1 MSYLVKKPE
10 LDRLNGLS
18 WFGRYLAEDFF
29 IAQFLRDKY
38 VTFKSLLVHPEETT
52 VFRVD
57 CVLPQ
62 MLYIFCMQKQLLLS
76 VRLSHCNSVGPSV
89 CHTGGSVKNGAS

>member
-10 LDRLNGLS
+10 LDRLNGLG

-38 VTFKSLLVHPEETT
+38 VTLV
-52 VFRVD
+52 
-57 CVLPQ
+57 
-62 MLYIFCMQKQLLLS
+62 LLLHAQAMAVLFS
-76 VRLSHCNSVGPSV
+76 PEFFFLR
-89 CHTGGSVKNGAS
+89 